1 MFWPTILQNE
11 TKQHVKFFTKS
22 YPFFILDFGIKR
34 KKKPKG
40 QKALTHPMKKLAF
53 MDGKHTHEN
62 FGILHFII
70 LK

>member
-22 YPFFILDFGIKR
+22 YPFFILDF
-34 KKKPKG
+34 G